1 MGPRARRAALVL
13 VVLAAAACSPAS
25 SSAAKPSASPTSQ
38 PTVLSGSIGSAAYS
52 IEVPVGWNGT
62 LFLYSHGYVAPG
74 SSNPAVA
81 APGSQA
87 TSWLLSHDYAI
98 AGSSYSSTGWALEDA
113 FKDQVALLDL
123 FDQRVSKPTRVI
135 AWGHSLGGIIT
146 AGLVQLYPNRFAGAI
161 PMCGVLSGGV
171 ASWNTGLDSAYA
183 FRTLLASQSTL
194 QLTGITDP
202 AANLQV
208 ALAAF
213 NKAKGTPAGDARLA
227 LVGALA
233 GLPGWFDVTKEEPA
247 PGDFKARVVAQ
258 ESWESR
264 IDFPF
269 EFQYRADIEQR
280 AGGNPSWNTGV
291 DYHHQLAISP
301 DAAEVRALYRA
312 AGLNLESD
320 LRALEGGRRI
330 KSDPAAVAY
339 LDRNLSF
346 DGRLSVP
353 VLTMHTTG
361 DGLVIP
367 QNETA
372 YAGVVATARRQDL
385 LREVYVHRAGHCAFS
400 PAETIALVQQMINRL
415 DTGRWDDQ
423 ALKPAALNAVALAQG
438 QSDNS
443 FFGFAV
449 PPAFV
454 AFKPGPYP
462 RPFPKG
468 SAAAP

>member
-1 MGPRARRAALVL
+1 VDLPGARRALLILTAM
-13 VVLAAAACSPAS
+13 AFAACSPANNPV
-25 SSAAKPSASPTSQ
+25 AKPSPSQ
-38 PTVLSGSIGSAAYS
+38 PRVLAGSIGRATYS

-74 SSNPAVA
+74 GNNPAVA
-81 APGSQA
+81 APGPEAS
-87 TSWLLSHDYAI
+87 SWLLAHRFAI

-113 FKDQVALLDL
+113 FKDQIALLDL
-123 FDQRVSKPTRVI
+123 FDKRIATPTRVI

-146 AGLVQLYPNRFAGAI
+146 AGLLQLNPERFASAI

-194 QLTGITDP
+194 RVTGITDP

-208 ALAAF
+208 ALDAF
-213 NKAKGTPAGDARLA
+213 NQAKATPAGEARLA

-233 GLPGWFDVTKEEPA
+233 GLPGWFDPTRAEPA
-247 PGDFKARVVAQ
+247 PNDFKARVTAQ
-258 ESWESR
+258 ESWEAR
-264 IDFPF
+264 VDFPF
-269 EFQYRADIEQR
+269 EFKYRAELEKR

-291 DYHHQLAISP
+291 DYHRQLSISP

-312 AGLNLESD
+312 AGLDLESD
-320 LRALEGGRRI
+320 LRALEAGPRI
-330 KSDPAAVAY
+330 KADPAAVAY

-346 DGRLSVP
+346 DGGLSVP

-372 YAGVVATARRQDL
+372 YASVVNAAGRQDL
-385 LREVYVHRAGHCAFS
+385 LREVFVHRAGHCAFT
-400 PAETIALVQQMINRL
+400 PAETIALVQAMIDRL
-415 DTGRWDDQ
+415 DTGHWDDQ
-423 ALKPAALNAVALAQG
+423 GLRPAALSASALAQG
-438 QSDNS
+438 QSYNS

-449 PPAFV
+449 APAFID
-454 AFKPGPYP
+454 FKPGLYP
-462 RPFPKG
+462 RPFANG
-468 SAAAP
+468 SISP

>member
-1 MGPRARRAALVL
+1 MAPRGTRRAFLILVALAV
-13 VVLAAAACSPAS
+13 AACSPS
-25 SSAAKPSASPTSQ
+25 NNPAAKPSPSQ
-38 PTVLSGSIGSAAYS
+38 PTVLAGSIGTAAYS

-74 SSNPAVA
+74 SGNAAVA
-81 APGSQA
+81 APGSEA
-87 TSWLLSHDYAI
+87 SSWLLAHHYAI

-113 FKDQVALLDL
+113 FKDQIALLDL
-123 FDQRVSKPTRVI
+123 FDRRIAKPARVI

-146 AGLVQLYPNRFAGAI
+146 AGLVQLHPDRFAGAI

-194 QLTGITDP
+194 QIARISDP

-208 ALAAF
+208 ALNAF
-213 NKAKGTPAGDARLA
+213 NQAKATPAGEARLA

-233 GLPGWFDVTKEEPA
+233 GLPDWFDPTKPEPG
-247 PGDFKARVVAQ
+247 PSDFKAQVAAQ

-264 IDFPF
+264 VDFAF
-269 EFQYRADIEQR
+269 EFKYRAELEKR

-291 DYHHQLAISP
+291 DYHHQLSVSP
-301 DAAEVRALYRA
+301 DASEVRALYRA

-320 LRALEGGRRI
+320 LRLLDAGPRI
-330 KSDPAAVAY
+330 KADPAAAAY

-346 DGRLSVP
+346 DGRLSLP

-372 YAGVVATARRQDL
+372 YAGVVSAAGKQDL
-385 LREVYVHRAGHCAFS
+385 LRQVYVHRAGHCAFT
-400 PAETIALVQQMINRL
+400 PAETIVLVKAMIDRL

-423 ALKPAALNAVALAQG
+423 ALRPAALNASALAQG
-438 QSDNS
+438 QSYNS

-449 PPAFV
+449 PPAFGE
-454 AFKPGPYP
+454 FKPSPYP
-462 RPFPKG
+462 RPFAKG
-468 SAAAP
+468 

>member
-1 MGPRARRAALVL
+1 
-13 VVLAAAACSPAS
+13 VVAAAACAPAT
-25 SSAAKPSASPTSQ
+25 SSAAKSSPSPTTQ
-38 PTVLSGSIGSAAYS
+38 PTVITGSIGSAAYS
-52 IEVPVGWNGT
+52 IEVPVSWNGT

-74 SSNPAVA
+74 SANPAVA
-81 APGSQA
+81 APSAEA

-98 AGSSYSSTGWALEDA
+98 AGSSYSSTGWALQDA
-113 FKDQVALLDL
+113 FKDQIALLDF
-123 FDQRVSKPTRVI
+123 FDQRVGTPARVI

-146 AGLVQLYPNRFAGAI
+146 AGLVQLYPSRFAAAI

-183 FRTLLASQSTL
+183 FRTLLAPTSTL

-208 ALAAF
+208 ALDAF

-227 LVGALA
+227 LVAALA
-233 GLPGWFDVTKEEPA
+233 DLPGWFDPTQPEPA
-247 PGDFKARVVAQ
+247 PTDFNARLAAQ

-280 AGGNPSWNTGV
+280 AGGNPSWNIGV
-291 DYHHQLAISP
+291 NYQHQLAISP
-301 DAAEVRALYRA
+301 DAAEVTALYRA

-330 KSDPAAVAY
+330 TADPAAVAY
-339 LDRNLSF
+339 LDQNLSF

-353 VLTMHTTG
+353 VLTMHTTA

-372 YAGVVATARRQDL
+372 YAAVVSAAGNHDL
-385 LREVYVHRAGHCAFS
+385 LRQVFVHRAGHCAFT
-400 PAETIALVQQMINRL
+400 PAETIALVEAMLERL
-415 DTGRWDDQ
+415 NTGRWDDL
-423 ALKPAALNAVALAQG
+423 ALTPAALNATATAQG
-438 QSDNS
+438 PGDNS
-443 FFGFAV
+443 IFGFNL

-454 AFKPGPYP
+454 DFKPGPYP

-468 SAAAP
+468 SASP